1 MNMPAVKISLLARI
15 VGWFVL
21 NVAVLGA
28 VAGFFAWRH
37 LGSDWIFPNSSRA
50 QVHEMADRL
59 GADLRH
65 TPVPEWS
72 GVLGHF
78 SQAYGFHF
86 SLLDPRGGIIAGESL
101 AVPAE
106 VRDFIDRRMR
116 EVRPEGPPPGAGRPS
131 PPNGPPM
138 RQLPPQPPELLR
150 SAGAYWLVAT
160 MPPLPYAPQPRPAVL
175 VGVTSDMASS
185 GLLFDYKPWLIAAI
199 GLLILSA
206 TAWVPLVRNMTRAIA
221 EMTRAA
227 QTIADGQFD
236 VAVNDSRSDELGQ
249 LGQAINRMAGRLN
262 ALVTGQR
269 RFLAD
274 IAHELCSPIARLE
287 MALGVLEQRCGP
299 ELATR
304 VADAREEVR
313 EMSERV
319 NELLDFSK
327 AGLRQPSSRPE
338 PVVLADIVDAVI
350 RRECD
355 GAAIRNEIPRDMV
368 VSAFPDLLSRA
379 VANGVRNA
387 VRHGGGPIEI
397 SARCAGEC
405 VELLIRDHGQG
416 VPPEALP
423 QLFEAFYR
431 PDPARSRKLGGTGL
445 GLAIVRSCVEACG
458 GSVSARNHPEG
469 GFELI
474 ITLPLMEGFTPA

>member
-1 MNMPAVKISLLARI
+1 MNTPGIKIPLLARI

-21 NVAVLGA
+21 NVAVLGV

-37 LGSDWIFPNSSRA
+37 LGSDWIFPNSSRV

-59 GADLRH
+59 GADLRR

-86 SLLDPRGGIIAGESL
+86 SLQEPRGGFIAGEQL
-101 AVPAE
+101 ILPAE
-106 VRDFIDRRMR
+106 VRDYIDRRMR
-116 EVRPEGPPPGAGRPS
+116 EMRPEGPPPGAGRP
-131 PPNGPPM
+131 PPGGGPV

-160 MPPLPYAPQPRPAVL
+160 MPPLPYAPEPRPAVL
-175 VGVTSDMASS
+175 IGMTRDMASS
-185 GLLFDYKPWLIAAI
+185 SLLFDYKPWLLAAV
-199 GLLILSA
+199 GLLVLSA
-206 TAWVPLVRNMTRAIA
+206 AAWVPLVRNMTKAIA
-221 EMTRAA
+221 EMTHAA
-227 QTIADGQFD
+227 QTIANGQFD
-236 VAVNDSRSDELGQ
+236 IAVNDSRSDELGQ
-249 LGQAINRMAGRLN
+249 LGEAINRMAGRLN

-287 MALGVLEQRCGP
+287 MALGVLEQRSGP
-299 ELATR
+299 ELTSR

-327 AGLRQPSSRPE
+327 AGLRPTRSRLE
-338 PVVLADIVDAVI
+338 TVILADIVDAVI
-350 RRECD
+350 RREGE
-355 GAAIRNEIPRDMV
+355 GAGISNEIPRDMV
-368 VSAFPDLLSRA
+368 VSAFPDLLTRA

-387 VRHGGGPIEI
+387 VHHASAPIEI
-397 SARCAGEC
+397 SARRGGGK
-405 VELLIRDHGQG
+405 VELLVRDHGQG
-416 VPPEALP
+416 VPTEALA

-474 ITLPLMEGFTPA
+474 ITLPQVEGFTPA

>member
-1 MNMPAVKISLLARI
+1 MNKSGIRIPLLARI

-28 VAGFFAWRH
+28 VAVFFAWKH
-37 LGSDWIFPNSSRA
+37 FGSDWIFPNSSRS

-59 GADLRH
+59 GADLRR

-78 SQAYGFHF
+78 SQAYGFYF
-86 SLLDPRGGIIAGESL
+86 SLLEPRGGFIAGEQL
-101 AVPAE
+101 VLPAE
-106 VRDFIDRRMR
+106 VRDFIDRRMHA
-116 EVRPEGPPPGAGRPS
+116 RPEGPPPGAGG
-131 PPNGPPM
+131 PPPGAAPM

-150 SAGAYWLVAT
+150 AAGAYWLVAT
-160 MPPLPYAPQPRPAVL
+160 MPPLPYAPEPRPAVL
-175 VGVTSDMASS
+175 VGMTRDMASS
-185 GLLFDYKPWLIAAI
+185 SLLFDYKPWILAAI
-199 GLLILSA
+199 ALLVLSA
-206 TAWVPLVRNMTRAIA
+206 AAWVPLVRNMTSAIA
-221 EMTRAA
+221 EMTRAT
-227 QTIADGQFD
+227 QTIADGRFE
-236 VAVNDSRSDELGQ
+236 VTVNDSRSDELGQ
-249 LGQAINRMAGRLN
+249 LGHAINRMAGRLN

-274 IAHELCSPIARLE
+274 VAHELCSPVARLE
-287 MALGVLEQRCGP
+287 MALGVLEQRSGP
-299 ELATR
+299 ELAAR

-327 AGLRQPSSRPE
+327 AGLRPPSSRLE

-350 RRECD
+350 RREGE
-355 GAAIRNEIPRDMV
+355 GASVRNEVPRDVV
-368 VSAFPDLLSRA
+368 VSAFPDLLTRA

-387 VRHGGGPIEI
+387 VHHASAPIEI
-397 SARCAGEC
+397 SARCADGR
-405 VELLIRDHGQG
+405 VELLIRDHGKG

-431 PDPARSRKLGGTGL
+431 PDPARSRRLGGTGL
-445 GLAIVRSCVEACG
+445 GLAIVRSCVEACR

-474 ITLPLMEGFTPA
+474 IAIPQVEGFTPA

>member
-1 MNMPAVKISLLARI
+1 MNKPGMRIPLLARI
-15 VGWFVL
+15 VGWFML
-21 NVAVLGA
+21 NVVVLGA
-28 VAGFFAWRH
+28 IAGFFAWRH
-37 LGSDWIFPNSSRA
+37 LGSDWIFPNSSRS

-59 GADLRH
+59 GADLRR
-65 TPVPEWS
+65 TPVAEWS
-72 GVLGHF
+72 GVIGHF

-86 SLLDPRGGIIAGESL
+86 SLLDPRGDTLAGESL
-101 AVPAE
+101 TIPAE
-106 VRDFIDRRMR
+106 VRDFVDRRMR
-116 EVRPEGPPPGAGRPS
+116 EARPQGPPPGAGG
-131 PPNGPPM
+131 PPPDGPPM

-150 SAGAYWLVAT
+150 VAGAYWLVAT
-160 MPPLPYAPQPRPAVL
+160 MPPLPYAPEPRPAVL
-175 VGVTSDMASS
+175 VGMTGDMTSSS
-185 GLLFDYKPWLIAAI
+185 LLFDYKPWLLAAV

-206 TAWVPLVRNMTRAIA
+206 AAWVPLVRNMTRTIA

-249 LGQAINRMAGRLN
+249 LGHAINRMAGRLN

-287 MALGVLEQRCGP
+287 MALGVLEQRSGP
-299 ELATR
+299 ELAAR

-327 AGLRQPSSRPE
+327 AGLRPPSSRLE
-338 PVVLADIVDAVI
+338 AVMLADIVDAVI
-350 RRECD
+350 RRE
-355 GAAIRNEIPRDMV
+355 GEGVEIVDEVPRDLE
-368 VSAFPDLLSRA
+368 VSVFPDLLTRA

-387 VRHGGGPIEI
+387 VRHGSAPIEI
-397 SARCAGEC
+397 SAHCVGAR
-405 VELLIRDHGQG
+405 VELLIRDHGKG
-416 VPPEALP
+416 VPAEALP

-445 GLAIVRSCVEACG
+445 GLAIVRSCAEACG
-458 GSVSARNHPEG
+458 GSVSARNHPQG

-474 ITLPLMEGFTPA
+474 IAIPRVEGFTPA